1 MVRRE
6 GGAFATYVHYGTGN
20 YHPVTAKIYTDF
32 SFFTCDPALGRDA
45 ARAFHFMTGYVEPTG
60 LEKLGVAPYS
70 LRTKLMENIE
80 AEIAHAKSGKKAAI
94 WAKMNSVVDKGII
107 AALYRASKAGV
118 QIDLVVRGICC
129 LRPGVPGL
137 SENIRVK
144 SLVGR
149 FLEHAR
155 VVCFGNG
162 HGLPSKQA
170 KVFISSA
177 DWMGRNLDRRVETL
191 VPIENETVHQ
201 QVMSQVMVANLKDT
215 ASSWLLNPRRQLHA
229 HRCPRASRSPGAPV
243 LHDQPQPVRQR
254 QCDAQE
260 GHHAGLDRPDGHV
273 SAKAETAAPVAPEQ
287 RAPADRP
294 FAVVDIGSNSV
305 RLVVY
310 DRVTRSPVVRFNEKV
325 MCALGK
331 GIERTGNL
339 DEAGV
344 ESAIRTLAR
353 FGQLARAMEVGQL
366 DVCATEA
373 SRSARNGP
381 AFIRRAEAV
390 VGVPIAVLTGEE
402 EALYTAMGVRLGF
415 HRPDGLVGDLGGGS
429 LEFARIAAGRPG
441 RSLSLPLGTLRL
453 GDKFGADLRA
463 ARRHVDALL
472 DDIAAF
478 LEPSAGQ
485 DLFIV
490 GGGWR
495 AIARVHL
502 AMQNAPLR
510 IVHGYWLTRADAQSF
525 AKELG
530 RFDAQR
536 MAELPGV
543 PRRRVDTFAQAL
555 VLFERV
561 VRAIKPK
568 RVVFS
573 SFGVREGRLSRH
585 LADAADRPGPAP
597 RRGRRDRPGR
607 QPRSRDRRCP
617 GPLDRPP
624 CSPTRATPTAAC
636 ATPPAIWPTSPG
648 ATTRMPAPR

>member
-1 MVRRE
+1 M
-6 GGAFATYVHYGTGN
+6 
-20 YHPVTAKIYTDF
+20 
-32 SFFTCDPALGRDA
+32 
-45 ARAFHFMTGYVEPTG
+45 
-60 LEKLGVAPYS
+60 
-70 LRTKLMENIE
+70 
-80 AEIAHAKSGKKAAI
+80 
-94 WAKMNSVVDKGII
+94 
-107 AALYRASKAGV
+107 
-118 QIDLVVRGICC
+118 
-129 LRPGVPGL
+129 
-137 SENIRVK
+137 
-144 SLVGR
+144 
-149 FLEHAR
+149 
-155 VVCFGNG
+155 
-162 HGLPSKQA
+162 
-170 KVFISSA
+170 
-177 DWMGRNLDRRVETL
+177 
-191 VPIENETVHQ
+191 
-201 QVMSQVMVANLKDT
+201 
-215 ASSWLLNPRRQLHA
+215 
-229 HRCPRASRSPGAPV
+229 
-243 LHDQPQPVRQR
+243 
-254 QCDAQE
+254 
-260 GHHAGLDRPDGHV
+260 

-441 RSLSLPLGTLRL
+441 QSLSLPLGTLRL

-472 DDIAAF
+472 DDIASF

-495 AIARVHL
+495 AIARVRL
-502 AMQNAPLR
+502 AMLNAPLR
-510 IVHGYWLTRADAQSF
+510 IVHGYWLTRAEAQSF
-525 AKELG
+525 AKELS
-530 RFDAQR
+530 RFDAAR

-585 LADAADRPGPAP
+585 LADEQIDQDPLLAEAAEIGRVVNRDPEIGAALVRWTDRLFAHESDADRRLRHAACHLADIAWRDHPDARAKMMLAHAGQLPLLTLDHSLRARLAFTLFARYDGDPADP
-597 RRGRRDRPGR
+597 MLAPFLTLLDTHERLRAEQLGRALTLGFRLSGAVATILDRATITHE
-607 QPRSRDRRCP
+607 RSRLILGLPED
-617 GPLDRPP
+617 G
-624 CSPTRATPTAAC
+624 S
-636 ATPPAIWPTSPG
+636 
-648 ATTRMPAPR
+648 MPFGDVVDQRLKALAKAMGVAGTMVVQGGIGH